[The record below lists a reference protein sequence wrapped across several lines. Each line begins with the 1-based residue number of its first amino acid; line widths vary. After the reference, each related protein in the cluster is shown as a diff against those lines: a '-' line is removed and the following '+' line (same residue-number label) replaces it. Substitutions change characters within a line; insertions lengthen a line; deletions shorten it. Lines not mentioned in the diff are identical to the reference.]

1 MSLEVL
7 NGLKLNIKPQARLED
22 YTTFRLGGPCR
33 ALIPCQTPQELES
46 VIKQLVKDKLP
57 FILIGGGSNLV
68 VSDEGIDCFVVRY
81 VSPSPLIHREGNDLI
96 VSGSTNLDSLAL
108 YAAQE

>member
-1 MSLEVL
+1 MSSPVL
-7 NGLKLNIKPQARLED
+7 SELKIEIKPKARLED

-46 VIKQLVKDKLP
+46 VIQHLVRDKLP

-68 VSDEGIDCFVVRY
+68 VSDEGIDCFVIRY
-81 VSPSPLIHREGNDLI
+81 LSKIPLIRREGEEII
-96 VSGSTNLDSLAL
+96 VSGSTILDD
-108 YAAQE
+108 